1 MSAAEDLHPATVLVF
16 FALVISL
23 TVFILHPVVVS
34 CSFVGALLFSA
45 LLRGLRATGK
55 LLAGLLV
62 LAAFAVALNV
72 LFAAGTLRYG
82 LVLAVMLAAALLWF
96 SCYNVV
102 VTPDTFLATVGRIVP
117 SLALTISLA
126 LRFVPRYLRQLKRIA
141 AAQRGLGKEA
151 GRGLR
156 ARLEQGF
163 ATLAILTNWAFESAL
178 DTADSM
184 RARGYGTGGRSAYA
198 PWRFTRRD
206 GLVLAIILACAALVV
221 LSSATGALSV
231 RFLPSFQMSAP
242 IAATVAFALLCLLP
256 ALLELRKELV
266 WRTLSSRI

>member
-1 MSAAEDLHPATVLVF
+1 MSAAEDLHPAVALCF

-23 TVFILHPVVVS
+23 TVFILQPPVAG
-34 CSFVGALLFSA
+34 CSFAGALLLSL

-62 LAAFAVALNV
+62 LMAFAVALNV
-72 LFAAGTLRYG
+72 LFAAGSLRYG
-82 LVLAVMLAAALLWF
+82 LVLAFMLGAVLLWF

-102 VTPDTFLATVGRIVP
+102 ITPDKFLATVGRIMP
-117 SLALTISLA
+117 ALALTITLA

-141 AAQRGLGKEA
+141 AAQQGLGREA

-184 RARGYGTGGRSAYA
+184 RARGYGTGGRSSYT
-198 PWRFTRRD
+198 PYRFTRRD
-206 GLVLAIILACAALVV
+206 GVALAVILVCAALVV
-221 LSSATGALSV
+221 LSS
-231 RFLPSFQMSAP
+231 SA
-242 IAATVAFALLCLLP
+242 VAFALLCLLP
-256 ALLELRKELV
+256 ALLELREELA